1 MVDLSS
7 SGSPV
12 FEMGMRLADLKKMS
26 QQLKIVREDEA
37 RVSAMR
43 RGQGQRNEGWLPQ
56 GTRTKAVVRRFGKI
70 AKTGGQADG
79 APFQNQMVLRDR
91 AIATSK
97 KDLQQALVS
106 SFRLHRTKL
115 PFFTTH
121 VFRERSRNK
130 KRPKNDP
137 FVLVFFSFFFRHV
150 SLHCT
155 VYWDA
160 EQVLQLEHHPSCL
173 VLHPGTGQVKS
184 SQGLKVGGYA
194 NYLLLHHKGTIFG
207 GLGNEGPRQG
217 YAWPFFQLTRHSGL
231 GGGLAA

>member
-1 MVDLSS
+1 MPCGGVRDRETKA
-7 SGSPV
+7 GY
-12 FEMGMRLADLKKMS
+12 LK
-26 QQLKIVREDEA
+26 VH
-37 RVSAMR
+37 
-43 RGQGQRNEGWLPQ
+43 
-56 GTRTKAVVRRFGKI
+56 TRTKAVVRRFGKI

-184 SQGLKVGGYA
+184 SQGLKVVATPIIYFYTTKVQFSVDSETRVHARDMHGRFFSSQD
-194 NYLLLHHKGTIFG
+194 T
-207 GLGNEGPRQG
+207 QG
-217 YAWPFFQLTRHSGL
+217 
-231 GGGLAA
+231 